1 MKSTN
6 NNFSFQATLYN
17 LGQSISRPLKNVEF
31 LEYHARVYPVQI
43 TYLLD
48 KAATVGK
55 WANATTSYIHHFFSC
70 HVLGETDV
78 HLHAD
83 NCAGQSTIG
92 QGGLYLNFFTT

>member
-1 MKSTN
+1 MQPGPIYFKTPQEWGIFGVSCE
-6 NNFSFQATLYN
+6 
-17 LGQSISRPLKNVEF
+17 GVPC
-31 LEYHARVYPVQI
+31 QI

-48 KAATVGK
+48 EAATVGK

-83 NCAGQSTIG
+83 NCAGQSSIEH
-92 QGGLYLNFFTT
+92 GGLWLNFFTT

>member
-1 MKSTN
+1 M
-6 NNFSFQATLYN
+6 QP
-17 LGQSISRPLKNVEF
+17 GSIYFKTPQEWGIFGVSCEGVPC
-31 LEYHARVYPVQI
+31 QI

-48 KAATVGK
+48 EAATVGK

-83 NCAGQSTIG
+83 NCAGQSSIEH
-92 QGGLYLNFFTT
+92 GGLKLNFFTT